1 MMTMSMSLPPL
12 GILGTEFWKADA
24 GRVGRDPRGA
34 EAGRPVLSY
43 QRLGWWATTSRSSMM
58 TMSIL
63 LPPLEFLNQRGGFS
77 ALIQ

>member
-1 MMTMSMSLPPL
+1 MPDESAATPAVRRP
-12 GILGTEFWKADA
+12 
-24 GRVGRDPRGA
+24 
-34 EAGRPVLSY
+34 GRPVLSY

-58 TMSIL
+58 TMSIF